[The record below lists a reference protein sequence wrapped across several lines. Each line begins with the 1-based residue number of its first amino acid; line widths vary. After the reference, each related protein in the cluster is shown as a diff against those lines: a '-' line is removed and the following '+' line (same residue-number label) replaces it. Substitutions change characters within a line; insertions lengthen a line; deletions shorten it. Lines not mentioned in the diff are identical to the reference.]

1 LHANRDDNGAMNAP
15 QALEAL
21 GEDLKPSTRRI
32 TMRRGIALLMMVCV
46 VGLFS
51 VYVSSVR
58 ANGQAD
64 PCDGGDG
71 SNGTPWKWGY
81 CHQGHAICTGDA
93 NEVRNHTGHTIHGA
107 NNPNN
112 PPKGCFFEGCC
123 VGEEEIKCDTKGGG
137 K

>member
-1 LHANRDDNGAMNAP
+1 MKL
-15 QALEAL
+15 
-21 GEDLKPSTRRI
+21 
-32 TMRRGIALLMMVCV
+32 RRGIALLAMVCV

-51 VYVSSVR
+51 VYVSSIR

-71 SNGTPWKWGY
+71 SNGTAWKWGY
-81 CHQGHAICTGDA
+81 CHQGHPICTGDA
-93 NEVRNHTGHTIHGA
+93 NEVRNHTGHTIHGS

-123 VGEEEIKCDTKGGG
+123 KGEEEIKCDEKGGG
-137 K
+137 GK

>member
-1 LHANRDDNGAMNAP
+1 MNALR
-15 QALEAL
+15 ALEAL
-21 GEDLKPSTRRI
+21 GEDMKPSTRRFA
-32 TMRRGIALLMMVCV
+32 MKRRGLALLMMVCV

-71 SNGTPWKWGY
+71 SNGTDWKWGY
-81 CHQGHAICTGDA
+81 CHQGHPICTGDA
-93 NEVRNHTGHTIHGA
+93 NEVRNHTGHTIHGS

-123 VGEEEIKCDTKGGG
+123 QSDTDFKCDEKGGG

>member
-1 LHANRDDNGAMNAP
+1 M
-15 QALEAL
+15 
-21 GEDLKPSTRRI
+21 KPSTRRI
-32 TMRRGIALLMMVCV
+32 AMRRGIGLLLMVCV

-93 NEVRNHTGHTIHGA
+93 NEVRNHTGHTIHGT
-107 NNPNN
+107 NNDSN

-123 VGEEEIKCDTKGGG
+123 VGEEEIKCDQKGGG
-137 K
+137 GK

>member
-1 LHANRDDNGAMNAP
+1 
-15 QALEAL
+15 
-21 GEDLKPSTRRI
+21 
-32 TMRRGIALLMMVCV
+32 MRRGLGLLMLVCV

-81 CHQGHAICTGDA
+81 CHQGHPICTGDA
-93 NEVRNHTGHTIHGA
+93 TEVRNHTGHTIHGSS
-107 NNPNN
+107 NPNN
-112 PPKGCFFEGCC
+112 PPKGCFFVGCC
-123 VGEEEIKCDTKGGG
+123 SGGDDSIKCTTKGGG
-137 K
+137 GK